1 MYRSL
6 QEVGCYIT
14 SQFGNI
20 APADKVSTSLSHDH
34 TLSALICSL
43 DAMAPIIRAAQI
55 EIGANHIRA
64 AQIKAG

>member
-6 QEVGCYIT
+6 QEVGCYVT

-20 APADKVSTSLSHDH
+20 APADKVSTSPSHD
-34 TLSALICSL
+34 TLSALIWAL
-43 DAMAPIIRAAQI
+43 DAIAPIIRAAQI